1 MIGHTRLTTCGSEV
15 DLRNNH
21 PIWHHDVVGIHN
33 GMIQNYHEILAYFP
47 REDDEVE
54 VDSEAIFAAVS
65 QAGDEWGLAVIDG
78 SVATCY
84 TRLEHANSLVLAR
97 TLGSP
102 LYVASTTQGSFVFAS
117 EARVINDSGLDI
129 NHIERIDDDG
139 VYCYIT
145 QGQPSDWWIFDDEL
159 YNNMWTDPHD
169 IVTDHWND
177 MYVYEDIPPQNTSAD
192 TLNKIDEQLDALIAQ
207 AEERDTDDRRNMREI
222 LARAESLGISV
233 LDDDSGVPDD
243 I

>member
-1 MIGHTRLTTCGSEV
+1 
-15 DLRNNH
+15 
-21 PIWHHDVVGIHN
+21 
-33 GMIQNYHEILAYFP
+33 MIQNYQEILSHFP
-47 REDDEVE
+47 REDTEVE

-84 TRLEHANSLVLAR
+84 TRLEHANYLVLAR
-97 TLGSP
+97 TFGSP

-129 NHIERIDDDG
+129 SHIERIDDDG

-145 QGQPSDWWIFDDEL
+145 QGQPSDWWIFDNEL
-159 YNNMWTDPHD
+159 YDSTWDDPHD
-169 IVTDHWND
+169 ALKDYWDD
-177 MYVYEDIPPQNTSAD
+177 MYIYEDIPPKDTSAD
-192 TLNKIDEQLDALIAQ
+192 TLSKIDQQLDALIAQ
-207 AEERDTDDRRNMREI
+207 AEEQDTSDRKHMHEL

-233 LDDDSGVPDD
+233 LNDDDDPSVPDD